1 MKMFRTIKCGLL
13 GAFLLLGFV
22 APLTFTSC
30 ENSHP
35 EINIEMKS
43 DYSGIIDAI
52 NKTNTALADKLAVIE
67 SAIKEGT
74 LKNAQ
79 ALEAIKAAVA
89 SMEGTVAQKLA
100 AIESAVKDQTTSFET
115 KMALIETALN
125 EGFADVAEGQ
135 DLMKQALESL
145 EGTVAEKLAAVEKA
159 VKDQTLSLETKLD
172 LINTTVE
179 EGFASIKEGQDL
191 IVAALEAIDGT
202 LQDKMDALEKAIKA
216 QTTTLA
222 AKLAAIEAAVKAGFA
237 DEVKALG
244 LVKDAVKAVDGTLKT
259 KLDALT
265 AAVEDQTIALK
276 TKLQLIRE
284 AITEGFANEAE
295 ALDLIEKA
303 IKALPD
309 YTDIFGDIKT
319 ALTNINYNLSANG
332 AIVFQLA
339 SLNNALSGEGGTNES
354 LAAIVAALVGDPD
367 DATDGGIKGVLEEI
381 LEELAGTEDE
391 AGISKALEDIAKALE
406 AIQKALEG
414 DDSPTPV
421 PPAEEDDVPST
432 EPGPYTPE
440 NPSGTLKGQ
449 PYVEMGDGLKWAT
462 KNLGAQTFKDKG
474 SFFAWGE
481 TTAKTEFSWDNYALM
496 ASDAA
501 DANHINKYQIQDDN
515 HDGIW
520 YLAQT
525 GVGQEPWKF
534 VGDGLSTLQSADDAA
549 NVNLGST
556 WRMPTASEWTAL
568 TDYNKFT
575 WKKIYVEQDA
585 ELYAQYGP
593 GYLVTSH
600 VEGYEGN
607 CIFIPYTS
615 PNNSVGNYWTSQLST
630 KTENAKYYH
639 TGYDYGPSMTSGVR
653 YEGLSIRPVAN
664 AE

>member
-1 MKMFRTIKCGLL
+1 MKQFFRTIKCGVL
-13 GAFLLLGFV
+13 GAFLLLGLV

-35 EINIEMKS
+35 EINLEFKS

-52 NKTNTALADKLAVIE
+52 NKTNTSLAEKLANIE
-67 SAIKEGT
+67 SSIKEGT
-74 LKNAQ
+74 LKNTQ

-145 EGTVAEKLAAVEKA
+145 EGTVAEKLEAVEKA
-159 VKDQTLSLETKLD
+159 VKDQTLSLETKFD

-244 LVKDAVKAVDGTLKT
+244 LVKDAVKSVDGTLKS
-259 KLDALT
+259 KLDAIKQALVDGFASEKEAL
-265 AAVEDQTIALK
+265 AAIE
-276 TKLQLIRE
+276 E
-284 AITEGFANEAE
+284 AIK
-295 ALDLIEKA
+295 D
-303 IKALPD
+303 LPD
-309 YTDIFGDIKT
+309 YTKIFRKIKN
-319 ALTNINYNLSANG
+319 ALNNINDNLGADG

-339 SLNNALSGEGGTNES
+339 SLNNALSGEGGTNEV
-354 LAAIVAALVGDPD
+354 LAAIVEALAGDPED
-367 DATDGGIKGVLEEI
+367 DTNNGIKGVLEAI
-381 LEELAGTEDE
+381 LDELAGTDDED
-391 AGISKALEDIAKALE
+391 GIKDALE
-406 AIQKALEG
+406 AIAAALKAIEEAMEG
-414 DDSPTPV
+414 GVTPPVPTPGD
-421 PPAEEDDVPST
+421 DDVPST
-432 EPGPYTPE
+432 EEGPYTPE

-462 KNLGAQTFKDKG
+462 NNLGAQTFKDKG

-481 TTAKTEFSWDNYALM
+481 TTSKNEFTWDTYSMMEAG
-496 ASDAA
+496 SA
-501 DANHINKYQIQDDN
+501 DANHINKYQIEDDN
-515 HDGIW
+515 HDAIW
-520 YLAQT
+520 YVEQT
-525 GVGQEPWKF
+525 GQGQAPWKF
-534 VGDGLSTLQSADDAA
+534 VGDGLSMLQPADDAA
-549 NVNLGST
+549 SANLEST
-556 WRMPTASEWTAL
+556 WRMPTAAEWSAL
-568 TDYNKFT
+568 KNSTNFT
-575 WKKIYVEQDA
+575 WTSININD
-585 ELYAQYGP
+585 ELYEKYGN
-593 GYLVTSH
+593 GFLVTSKI
-600 VEGYEGN
+600 EGYVGN
-607 CIFIPYTS
+607 CIFIPFTAS
-615 PNNSVGNYWTSQLST
+615 NNSTGDYWTPQLSNT
-630 KTENAKYYH
+630 TAKASYYH
-639 TGYDYGPSMTSGVR
+639 FGYDFNPSSTLAKER
-653 YEGLSIRPVAN
+653 CEGLSIRPVA

>member
-35 EINIEMKS
+35 EINLEFKS

-52 NKTNTALADKLAVIE
+52 NKTNASLAEKLANIE

-79 ALEAIKAAVA
+79 ALDAIKAAVA

-259 KLDALT
+259 KLDALK
-265 AAVEDQTIALK
+265 AAVEDQTLALK

-339 SLNNALSGEGGTNES
+339 SLNNALSGEGGTNEV
-354 LAAIVAALVGDPD
+354 LAAIVEALAGDPAD
-367 DATDGGIKGVLEEI
+367 DTNNGIKGVLEAI
-381 LEELAGTEDE
+381 LDELAGTDDED
-391 AGISKALEDIAKALE
+391 GIKDALESIAEALAAIAE
-406 AIQKALEG
+406 ALNNEQGGG
-414 DDSPTPV
+414 DGPV
-421 PPAEEDDVPST
+421 NPDQ
-432 EPGPYTPE
+432 PGTINGYE
-440 NPSGTLKGQ
+440 
-449 PYVEMGDGLKWAT
+449 YVEMGDGLKWAT
-462 KNLGAQTFKDKG
+462 MNVGATKPEEYGDY
-474 SFFAWGE
+474 FAWGE
-481 TTAKTEFSWDNYALM
+481 TTTKSNYAW
-496 ASDAA
+496 ST
-501 DANHINKYQIQDDN
+501 YFDN
-515 HDGIW
+515 
-520 YLAQT
+520 
-525 GVGQEPWKF
+525 PS
-534 VGDGLSTLQSADDAA
+534 GDGQTFIKYFSSGGKTLLDPEDDAA
-549 NVNLGST
+549 SINWNST
-556 WRMPTASEWTAL
+556 WRTPTYDEWTWLVDNCVWTWTDDYEETGAAGMIVTGTTGNSIFLPAAGYRSESDL
-568 TDYNKFT
+568 TLAGADGYY
-575 WKKIYVEQDA
+575 WASSIDLPMPSDA
-585 ELYAQYGP
+585 KRIHIA
-593 GYLVTSH
+593 
-600 VEGYEGN
+600 
-607 CIFIPYTS
+607 
-615 PNNSVGNYWTSQLST
+615 
-630 KTENAKYYH
+630 
-639 TGYDYGPSMTSGVR
+639 SGVAGKGHLDR
-653 YEGLSIRPVAN
+653 YLGFSIRPVSDKRTLNTKHSSCFLQTSPVRIA
-664 AE
+664 

>member
-35 EINIEMKS
+35 EINLEFKS

-74 LKNAQ
+74 LKNTQ
-79 ALEAIKAAVA
+79 ALDAIKAAVA

-100 AIESAVKDQTTSFET
+100 AIETAVKDQTTSFET
-115 KMALIETALN
+115 KMGLIETALN
-125 EGFADVAEGQ
+125 EGFADVAAGQ

-145 EGTVAEKLAAVEKA
+145 EGTVADKLAAVEKA
-159 VKDQTLSLETKLD
+159 VKDQTLALDTKLE

-179 EGFASIKEGQDL
+179 EGFASLAEGQDL
-191 IVAALEAIDGT
+191 IVEALEAIDGT

-244 LVKDAVKAVDGTLKT
+244 LVKDAVKSVDGTLKT

-284 AITEGFANEAE
+284 AINEGFATEAE
-295 ALDLIEKA
+295 ALELIEKA
-303 IKALPD
+303 IKDLPD
-309 YTDIFGDIKT
+309 YTKIFRKIKN
-319 ALTNINYNLSANG
+319 ALNSINDNLG
-332 AIVFQLA
+332 ADGALVFQLA
-339 SLNNALSGEGGTNES
+339 AINNALSGEGGTNEV
-354 LAAIVAALVGDPD
+354 LAAIVEALAGDPED
-367 DATDGGIKGVLEEI
+367 DTNNGIQGVLEAI
-381 LEELAGTEDE
+381 LDELAGTDDED
-391 AGISKALEDIAKALE
+391 GIKDALE
-406 AIQKALEG
+406 AIAAALKAIEEAMEG
-414 DDSPTPV
+414 GVTPPVPTPG
-421 PPAEEDDVPST
+421 EDDVPST
-432 EPGPYTPE
+432 EEGPYTPE

-462 KNLGAQTFKDKG
+462 NNLGAQTFKDKG

-481 TTAKTEFSWDNYALM
+481 TTSKNEFTWDTYSMMEAG
-496 ASDAA
+496 SA
-501 DANHINKYQIQDDN
+501 DANHINKYQIEDDN
-515 HDGIW
+515 HDAIW
-520 YLAQT
+520 YIAQT
-525 GVGQEPWKF
+525 GQGQAPWKF
-534 VGDGLSTLQSADDAA
+534 VGDGLSMLQPADDAA
-549 NVNLGST
+549 SANLEST
-556 WRMPTASEWTAL
+556 WRMPTAAEWSAL
-568 TDYNKFT
+568 KNSTNFT
-575 WKKIYVEQDA
+575 WTSININD
-585 ELYAQYGP
+585 ELYEKYGN
-593 GYLVTSH
+593 GFLVTSKI
-600 VEGYEGN
+600 EGYVGN
-607 CIFIPYTS
+607 CIFIPFTAS
-615 PNNSVGNYWTSQLST
+615 NNSTGDYWTPQLSNT
-630 KTENAKYYH
+630 TANASYYH
-639 TGYDYGPSMTSGVR
+639 FGYDFNPSSTLAKER
-653 YEGLSIRPVAN
+653 CEGLSIRPVA